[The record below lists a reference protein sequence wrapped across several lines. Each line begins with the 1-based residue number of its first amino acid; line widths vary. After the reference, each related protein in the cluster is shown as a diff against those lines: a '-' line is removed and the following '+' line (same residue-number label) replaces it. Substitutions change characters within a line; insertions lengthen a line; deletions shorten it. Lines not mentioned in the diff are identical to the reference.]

1 MAHRIRRS
9 GDGWLGCTAVQH
21 SRTELGAGNAPMIKH
36 FAQDLSGPAGCIS
49 FYACYDHILMIS
61 DGEHWCCGQWRSKPP
76 KQQGSVPRRFDLA
89 VVRCRT
95 QSQRDKWLW
104 RCEENNGSGWQME
117 KVFAS
122 FVPHSSHDID
132 YNFTYIHI
140 AYHIPYH
147 IPYTIYHTIHTMPYI
162 PCHIYHIPYTI
173 HHIPYIAKFTLPY
186 TIYCQ
191 VYMHIAWQS
200 AKSKK
205 HTHQW
210 PQTARLM
217 NSVNFGF
224 FSSSTRCWGWNRLP
238 FCISGGG
245 NSVVAN
251 GIFLPKKKSL
261 PPPEN

>member
-9 GDGWLGCTAVQH
+9 GDGWLGCKAVQH

-36 FAQDLSGPAGCIS
+36 FAQDLSGPAGCKP

-61 DGEHWCCGQWRSKPP
+61 HGEHWCCGQWRSKPP

-95 QSQRDKWLW
+95 KSQRDKWLW

-147 IPYTIYHTIHTMPYI
+147 FPYTIYHIQ
-162 PCHIYHIPYTI
+162 YTI
-173 HHIPYIAKFTLPY
+173 YHIPYIAKFTIYHTPY

-191 VYMHIAWQS
+191 PYAH
-200 AKSKK
+200 
-205 HTHQW
+205 
-210 PQTARLM
+210 
-217 NSVNFGF
+217 
-224 FSSSTRCWGWNRLP
+224 
-238 FCISGGG
+238 
-245 NSVVAN
+245 
-251 GIFLPKKKSL
+251 
-261 PPPEN
+261 